1 MNFRINLI
9 SNAVYILPALSI
21 GVEKVEEKD
30 VWWISLTWLSFNA
43 VFDFKI

>member
-1 MNFRINLI
+1 MNFRINLL
-9 SNAVYILPALSI
+9 SNAVYILPALSV

-30 VWWISLTWLSFNA
+30 VWWISLTWLSFNV